1 MYKINRNLFI
11 SICLVMS
18 LTACVRQEKKGTSD
32 EIIGPKTLQL
42 ENDLLTAELLWNIGR
57 VSDIQLSPDASEILF
72 RVTWYNLDKNKGNH
86 ELYLMNSDG
95 NNCRRITHTPF
106 SEYEAR

>member
-1 MYKINRNLFI
+1 
-11 SICLVMS
+11 MS

-72 RVTWYNLDKNKGNH
+72 RVTWYNLDKNK
-86 ELYLMNSDG
+86 ETMSF
-95 NNCRRITHTPF
+95 T
-106 SEYEAR
+106 